1 MLKSSNSRIVSDVNH
16 VVVLVIKLRLQ
27 QNASESFSNHH
38 AIRFPVSNSSLSPD
52 LQRDDMLDFTIN
64 SDCAFESVTVDAF
77 CV

>member
-38 AIRFPVSNSSLSPD
+38 AIRFPVSNSSLRTYSA
-52 LQRDDMLDFTIN
+52 LN
-64 SDCAFESVTVDAF
+64 FERIGITQ
-77 CV
+77 